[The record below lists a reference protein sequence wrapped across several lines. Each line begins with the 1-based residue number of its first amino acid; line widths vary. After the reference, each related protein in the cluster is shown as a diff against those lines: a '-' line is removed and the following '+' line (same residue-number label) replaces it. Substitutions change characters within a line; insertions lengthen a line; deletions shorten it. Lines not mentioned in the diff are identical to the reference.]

1 MRLCSILRFLT
12 FGVLILAPGVARSAA
27 EQIEASERALVIH
40 GATGGEYFGRPI
52 LALDLDGDG
61 ADDLVVG
68 ADRWSF
74 DGGARPTLYVFRGG
88 RSLLARGEIALAT
101 EAADVII
108 LGDTGSDNLASSLA
122 AGDVNGDG
130 FQDLIATDSTL
141 TVSGRAR
148 AGAAFVLFGDGDFFS
163 QTIYDLALSDWD
175 LKILGAA
182 AGDDLGGDN
191 LLGGMLSTGA
201 ASGDVNGDG
210 VDDIALGAHLADAN
224 GRSDSGK
231 VYLLFGDSGFASGTT
246 LDLASQADVTI
257 LANETINEF
266 GSALAIGDINA
277 DGIADLLAGY
287 HYGSS
292 GTFTSEGRV
301 YAFYG
306 RSSFPLTINLASV
319 NPDVRILGASP
330 NDELGR
336 RVAVSDV
343 NGDGVLDLIA
353 TADGWNAGAGAVY
366 GFFGRSG
373 FPSLISLSSQSPD
386 FLVQGQDVGN
396 AIGST
401 LIAGD
406 FNGDGVGDF
415 MFSSRDGERPGFN
428 AEGRTFVL
436 FGRRSGLP
444 SVFQVSGDEA
454 DVIINGG
461 VDGYQL
467 GDWLGAGDLDG
478 DGADE
483 ILIAAPFVDS
493 SRGRLLLFDLT
504 TVTAVDSCWTSYR

>member
-1 MRLCSILRFLT
+1 ML
-12 FGVLILAPGVARSAA
+12 GVLILAADGAHSDA
-27 EQIEASERALVIH
+27 QQMEASARALVIY

-52 LALDLDGDG
+52 LAVDLDGDG

-74 DGGARPTLYVFRGG
+74 DGGARPTLYVFQGG
-88 RSLLARGEIALAT
+88 RSLLGRGEVALAT
-101 EAADVII
+101 ESADVVI

-122 AGDVNGDG
+122 AGDINGDG

-141 TVSGRAR
+141 TVSGRVR
-148 AGAAFVLFGDGDFFS
+148 AGAAFVLFGDGDFFGKA
-163 QTIYDLALSDWD
+163 TYDLALGDWD

-191 LLGGMLSTGA
+191 LLGGMLSTGV
-201 ASGDVNGDG
+201 ASGDLNGDG

-231 VYLLFGDSGFASGTT
+231 VYIIFGDSGLTSGMTI
-246 LDLASQADVTI
+246 DLASQADVTI

-277 DGIADLLAGY
+277 DGIADLIAGY

-301 YAFYG
+301 YGFYG
-306 RSSFPLTINLASV
+306 RSSFPSTINLASV
-319 NPDVRILGASP
+319 NPDVRILGASED
-330 NDELGR
+330 DELGE
-336 RVAVSDV
+336 RVAVSDLD
-343 NGDGVLDLIA
+343 GDGVLDLIA
-353 TADGWNAGAGAVY
+353 TAGGWNADAGAVY

-386 FLVQGQDVGN
+386 FFVQGQDVGN

-406 FNGDGVGDF
+406 FNGDGIGDF
-415 MFSSRDGERPGFN
+415 MFSARDGERPGRN
-428 AEGRTFVL
+428 AEGRTFII

-444 SVFQVSGDEA
+444 GVFQVSGDEA

-493 SRGRLLLFDLT
+493 SRGRLLVFDLT
-504 TVTAVDSCWTSYR
+504 TVTSVGSSWTSYR